1 MTNHMP
7 SVITIDGPSGVGK
20 GTTAKQVAATLGW
33 HFLDSGALYR
43 ILAFACAR
51 RQVDLEDI
59 EAVILVART
68 MAVEFDFNRDG
79 VDAILLDDTDVA
91 SDIRT
96 EAVAAGA
103 SVVAASGAIRQVLL
117 QRQRDFAMHP
127 GLVADGRDMGTVVF
141 PEAGCKIF
149 LTATA
154 EERAIRRHRQ
164 LKESGNGVS
173 LRALLA
179 EIKARDE
186 RDASRTVAPLK
197 PADDAVVI
205 DTTHLSVREVVAQV
219 LELAHQRFDLN

>member
-1 MTNHMP
+1 MTHTTP

-20 GTTAKQVAATLGW
+20 GTTAKRVASTLGW

-43 ILAFACAR
+43 ILAYACER
-51 RQVDLEDI
+51 HEVSLDDI
-59 EAVILVART
+59 DAVILVATT
-68 MAVEFDFNRDG
+68 MAVEFDFDRDG
-79 VDAILLDDTDVA
+79 ADAILLDGTDVA
-91 SDIRT
+91 TQIRT

-103 SVVAASGAIRQVLL
+103 SMVASNGAIRQVLL
-117 QRQRDFAMHP
+117 QRQRNFAMHP

-141 PEAGCKIF
+141 PESSCKIF

-154 EERAIRRHRQ
+154 DERAIRRQRQ
-164 LKESGNGVS
+164 LKENGNGVS

-179 EIKARDE
+179 EIKVRDE

-205 DTTHLSVREVVAQV
+205 DTTHLSVSDVVTRV
-219 LELAHQRFDLN
+219 LELAHERFDLN